1 MRRSYPSA
9 AAAVLLLYG
18 LTIGAVASD
27 QGELQTRPNVVV
39 IMTDDVGYGDIGSYG
54 APDIRTPH
62 IDSLGHDGVRMTD
75 FYANAAQCSPTRAA
89 LITGRYPQRFAIED
103 ALGAAASG
111 PFGKHGLPVSGR
123 SLPQLLRSNGFAT
136 ALIGKWHLGYLPQFS
151 PRAHGFDYFFGFK
164 AGYIDYYQHTAGDGR
179 PDLWENDTP
188 IARTGYMTDLI
199 TTRSVEFIEQHVN
212 RAFFLEVAYSAA
224 HWPYQPPDHPSTAV
238 DNARHV
244 LPHEANAPTRSD
256 YVAMLERADRG
267 VGEILAALDRTG
279 AARNTLVIFTNDN
292 GGEWLSRNA
301 PLSHRKWSMWEGG
314 IRVPTLIRWPG
325 RIPAGRVS
333 AQVGATM
340 DLTATIFAATRTA
353 APADARLDGVNL
365 LPVLEGATAEFER
378 TIFWRSIARGWNQR
392 AVRRGNWKVLA
403 DNGQVMLFDV
413 RRDPAERDD
422 LASRHPD
429 VVRSLW
435 PLIGQWEK
443 DVNAEAIAK
452 TP

>member
-1 MRRSYPSA
+1 
-9 AAAVLLLYG
+9 
-18 LTIGAVASD
+18 
-27 QGELQTRPNVVV
+27 
-39 IMTDDVGYGDIGSYG
+39 
-54 APDIRTPH
+54 
-62 IDSLGHDGVRMTD
+62 
-75 FYANAAQCSPTRAA
+75 
-89 LITGRYPQRFAIED
+89 
-103 ALGAAASG
+103 
-111 PFGKHGLPVSGR
+111 
-123 SLPQLLRSNGFAT
+123 
-136 ALIGKWHLGYLPQFS
+136 
-151 PRAHGFDYFFGFK
+151 
-164 AGYIDYYQHTAGDGR
+164 
-179 PDLWENDTP
+179 
-188 IARTGYMTDLI
+188 
-199 TTRSVEFIEQHVN
+199 
-212 RAFFLEVAYSAA
+212 
-224 HWPYQPPDHPSTAV
+224 V